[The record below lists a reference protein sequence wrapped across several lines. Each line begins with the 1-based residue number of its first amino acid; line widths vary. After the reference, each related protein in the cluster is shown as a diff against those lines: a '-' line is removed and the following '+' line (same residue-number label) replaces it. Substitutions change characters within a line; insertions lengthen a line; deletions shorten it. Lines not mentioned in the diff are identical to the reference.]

1 MSNPNE
7 VKDGDYVKYIN
18 ELLKSS
24 SMRINQPKAGN
35 PQDQSTLSLYQEY
48 QKSQAEKPKKT
59 QQNYTYTQ
67 PKKQQNNS
75 KKQAQPKSQ
84 NTFTPKNINTTTQN
98 PNLSDLKR
106 LKSREYGIVIPS
118 IFVLIVSYVLLS
130 QQNQDSIWGLAFCL
144 VFALIHLIRYLQA
157 KLTSVN
163 PQIPKIRGE
172 ILSLFIMMVI
182 VIICISGQVGNV
194 FNFVMYILHNLG
206 LLIR

>member
-59 QQNYTYTQ
+59 QQN
-67 PKKQQNNS
+67 NS
-75 KKQAQPKSQ
+75 KKQAQPKNQ

>member
-24 SMRINQPKAGN
+24 SMRINQPKVGN

-48 QKSQAEKPKKT
+48 KKSQAEKPKKT

-84 NTFTPKNINTTTQN
+84 NTFTPKNTNTKTQN